1 MKILKIID
9 NNKKTLTATGYGKKL
24 HTGKTAIIFNDNK
37 IIKRDIYMDIYS
49 NIGTKYIFLNNSM
62 FLMDFKLSDYYVNQ
76 PSFTVDHIDTCLDC
90 FFYGTSK
97 PYFQIPLTRKTTTYK
112 DLLVDCLL
120 SVDWISDCLDC
131 TSDFEYSF
139 YSMQQAIYACFED
152 SNLNDVFARLDNAPT
167 PDDHETVNVYFE
179 VLV

>member
-9 NNKKTLTATGYGKKL
+9 NNKKTYTKTGYGKKL
-24 HTGKTAIIFNDNK
+24 HTGKTAVLFHNNA
-37 IIKRDIYMDIYS
+37 IIKRDIYADIYS
-49 NIGTKYIFLNNSM
+49 NIGTTYIILNNSM
-62 FLMDFKLSDYYVNQ
+62 VLMDFKLSDYHVNQ

-139 YSMQQAIYACFED
+139 YSMQQSIYDCFKYA
-152 SNLNDVFARLDNAPT
+152 NLNDIFVRLDSIPT
-167 PDDHETVNVYFE
+167 ENDEPVNVYFE
-179 VLV
+179 VSV